1 VQREL
6 SALNED
12 LERRVSTRTAEL
24 RTAME
29 AVELASR
36 AKSEFLSSMS
46 HELRTPL
53 NGILGFAQL
62 LSMAQPP
69 LSVSEQRKVGQI
81 ETAGWHLLGLIDEVL
96 DLARIESGAV
106 GISMEPINVEWV
118 VDETIALVATMARER
133 GLTIV
138 NQGTQNG
145 AEHAPIWAL
154 ANRRRLVQVLTN
166 LLSNA
171 IKYNRPH
178 GVVTVS
184 VSPSMNS
191 SADGRMTISVADTG
205 RGFTP
210 EQLDRLYQPFTRFKR
225 EGDSIQGTGIGLVI
239 TRNLVQLMG
248 GEMTVASVVDEGSIF
263 TVDLAE
269 AHAPLAVEVAE
280 TAAPNAANAPAP
292 GEERRLL
299 YVEDNPANVELFEQI
314 IRMRSGYRLTVAT
327 DGLAGLALARAQM
340 PHLAVVDIDLP
351 GIDGV
356 ELCRRLRA
364 DDLTSGI
371 PLIALSANA
380 MGDDI
385 ARARNAGF
393 DVYLTKPIDVIRLL
407 AEIERLLPT

>member
-1 VQREL
+1 
-6 SALNED
+6 
-12 LERRVSTRTAEL
+12 
-24 RTAME
+24 
-29 AVELASR
+29 
-36 AKSEFLSSMS
+36 
-46 HELRTPL
+46 
-53 NGILGFAQL
+53 
-62 LSMAQPP
+62 MAQPP
-69 LSVSEQRKVGQI
+69 LSASEQRKVGQI

-106 GISMEPINVEWV
+106 GISMEPVNVEWV

-145 AEHAPIWAL
+145 AENAPAWAL
-154 ANRRRLVQVLTN
+154 ANRRRLVQVLSN

-184 VSPSMNS
+184 VAS
-191 SADGRMTISVADTG
+191 SGNGRMTISVADTG

-210 EQLDRLYQPFTRFKR
+210 DQMDRLYQPFTRFKR

-239 TRNLVQLMG
+239 TRNLVHLMG
-248 GEMTVASVVDEGSIF
+248 GDMKVTSVVDEGSNF
-263 TVDLAE
+263 MVELAE
-269 AHAPLAVEVAE
+269 ALAPLAVEVTE
-280 TAAPNAANAPAP
+280 PEPQNAANPPAP

-351 GIDGV
+351 GIDGI

-364 DDLTSGI
+364 DGLTSGM